1 VEGWSRAR
9 GAWVSG
15 SKEAS
20 PSGEVLTVFVWLAVI
35 SSSSLKGFFLMALFI
50 ETQFSNPYDVP
61 EGGSTPAH
69 QHDNVLLQ
77 LSDGTVALVF
87 DRLSTALKLLRFMR
101 SNSQWNV
108 WGSDDVVFVSI
119 SAVKGLVLESSLT
132 NQKLITSYLPI
143 MLGGE
148 VRWASRTTS
157 LVLSTTDALKSVG
170 YCHKGEL
177 PFANNLDL
185 RAAHMQLVD
194 WNYEANP
201 ASSSAGSLLS
211 DPTPLRYDFTLE

>member
-1 VEGWSRAR
+1 
-9 GAWVSG
+9 
-15 SKEAS
+15 
-20 PSGEVLTVFVWLAVI
+20 
-35 SSSSLKGFFLMALFI
+35 
-50 ETQFSNPYDVP
+50 VP

-69 QHDNVLLQ
+69 QNDNVMLQ

-87 DRLSTALKLLRFMR
+87 DTLRTALKLLAFMR
-101 SNSQWNV
+101 GNGQWNV
-108 WGSDDVVFVSI
+108 WGSDDIIFVSI

-132 NQKLITSYLPI
+132 NQKLITSYLPV

-170 YCHKGEL
+170 FCHKGEL

-201 ASSSAGSLLS
+201 QDSTSGSRLS
-211 DPTPLRYDFTLE
+211 DPAPFHYDFTP